1 MDTLTAEDVAAEPG
15 LEGWRVEGETLRATF
30 ATGDFATG
38 VELVRRIG
46 TAADEANHHPDV
58 LLRYPDVRVDL
69 TTHDA
74 GGLTEKDVAMARTVS
89 GLARELDAAAS
100 DD

>member
-1 MDTLTAEDVAAEPG
+1 MDKLTADDVAAEPG
-15 LEGWRVEGETLRATF
+15 LQDWHVEANAMHATF

-74 GGLTEKDVAMARTVS
+74 GGLTDKDVAMARTVS
-89 GLARELDAAAS
+89 GLAQQLDAPAAH
-100 DD
+100 D